1 MSKCTRAFLLSV
13 LIISAIAGV
22 VYFILRRR
30 ECCELEDIEFFDD
43 DFELDED
50 LRPTSSREYV
60 SLGTADFFAKA
71 SEKASDFAD
80 KASEKASD
88 FADKASDTISV
99 LADKAND
106 KISGL
111 MSKNPEQADADVD
124 VADANADTD
133 VADANVPDEDTS
145 DKSE

>member
-1 MSKCTRAFLLSV
+1 MSKCLKAFLLST
-13 LIISAIAGV
+13 LIISVIAGV
-22 VYFILRRR
+22 VYFLLRRK
-30 ECCELEDIEFFDD
+30 ECCDFGDVEFFDD

-50 LRPTSSREYV
+50 LKPASSREYV
-60 SLGTADFFAKA
+60 SLNNTADASSTEKKAEGSVGKAGDIAADLFAKA

-88 FADKASDTISV
+88 FADKASDTISD

-106 KISGL
+106 KISDF
-111 MSKNPEQADADVD
+111 MAKTPEQPDA
-124 VADANADTD
+124 
-133 VADANVPDEDTS
+133 S